1 MRLSSN
7 QFQTAFFWS
16 YQYLPVAQGD
26 SFRVLTPGCV
36 TPVYWEPSSCFS
48 SSSTAAGGCTRS
60 QAWRRLSATGDKNI
74 CTCST
79 LTLFFNLNL
88 NLDFCS
94 TLIQPQPCV
103 NIDEK
108 NIFWSTLCRPGLL
121 LYPVNSWCYPANS
134 QVSKLIY
141 MKLKILSELCQKFS
155 NLEYGM
161 FAIFGCHFVAIQET
175 TFFAPGIG
183 CW

>member
-1 MRLSSN
+1 MPLYTISFGDIEVAGTSETEQQPVSN
-7 QFQTAFFWS
+7 SFFWS

-79 LTLFFNLNL
+79 MTLFLNLNL
-88 NLDFCS
+88 NLDSFA
-94 TLIQPQPCV
+94 QPCV

-108 NIFWSTLCRPGLL
+108 KIFWSTLCRPGLL

-134 QVSKLIY
+134 QVYSWLNP
-141 MKLKILSELCQKFS
+141 S
-155 NLEYGM
+155 
-161 FAIFGCHFVAIQET
+161 
-175 TFFAPGIG
+175 
-183 CW
+183 